1 MKRHLFILFLLI
13 VICVTKGFSQS
24 QVTEITWTG
33 IGPKT
38 YYGLL
43 VLYPNNQG
51 SFIVKFYDHYLGW
64 ITCHQ
69 DAVLTNRFDVFGNC
83 TSVINCY
90 YPKTTPNVPYVAD
103 NFIIY
108 PNGAMYTQD
117 AMGAWSTLIT
127 ATAIHPIYW
136 QTKFL
141 EYGLK

>member
-1 MKRHLFILFLLI
+1 MKKCLFILFLLC
-13 VICVTKGFSQS
+13 VLCVTNGFSQS
-24 QVTEITWTG
+24 KVTEITWTA

-51 SFIVKFYDHYLGW
+51 SFIVKFYDHHLGW
-64 ITCHQ
+64 ITCQQ

-83 TSVINCY
+83 TSFINCY
-90 YPKTTPNVPYVAD
+90 YPKTTPNVPYSAD

-108 PNGAMYTQD
+108 PNGTMYAQD

-127 ATAIHPIYW
+127 ATSINPIYW
-136 QTKFL
+136 QTKFN
-141 EYGLK
+141 EYGLN